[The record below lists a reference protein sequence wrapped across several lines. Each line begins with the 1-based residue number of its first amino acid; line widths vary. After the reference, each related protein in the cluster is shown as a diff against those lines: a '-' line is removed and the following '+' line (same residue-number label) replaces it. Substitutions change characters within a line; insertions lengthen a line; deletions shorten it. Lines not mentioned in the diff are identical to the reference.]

1 MPIFQIMN
9 YRFASSKPLLCSLF
23 QWPWMVSIQKPGLGH
38 FCGGSI
44 ISKKFI
50 LTAAHCTSRIQKSD
64 IKVITGSGN
73 LGYRSN
79 YQAER
84 SVINIIQ
91 HPKFVDDQSYYDI
104 ALLELD
110 QELTF
115 SEHIFP
121 ICLPSQPNYNPD
133 HRMHQ
138 ASTLTGWGRS
148 EVGGQVSPE
157 LRQAQLTI
165 FSSSHCNASRWETN
179 RYTGLNESSSSLI
192 PHLFQSSVMCAG
204 DFCA

>member
-1 MPIFQIMN
+1 M
-9 YRFASSKPLLCSLF
+9 A
-23 QWPWMVSIQKPGLGH
+23 SIQKPGQGH

-44 ISKKFI
+44 INKRFI
-50 LTAAHCTSRIQKSD
+50 LTAAHCTRRIQKSD
-64 IKVITGSGN
+64 IKVITGSGH
-73 LGYRSN
+73 LGYSSSH
-79 YQAER
+79 QAER

-91 HPKFVDDQSYYDI
+91 HPKYVDDLSYHDI

-115 SEHIFP
+115 SDYIFP
-121 ICLPSQPNYNPD
+121 ICLPSQPNHNSD

-138 ASTLTGWGRS
+138 AATLTGWGRS
-148 EVGGQVSPE
+148 EVGGQLSPE